1 MIANKDKD
9 DRSKLVLYMT
19 EKGTF
24 TFTKSMLLMDCKN
37 SIHNIS
43 RCHYPAAVE
52 HDGKLY
58 IIATADYKG
67 DVIYG
72 RGAVLFTVDLK

>member
-19 EKGTF
+19 EKDTLFF
-24 TFTKSMLLMDCKN
+24 TRSILLMDCKN

-43 RCHYPAAVE
+43 RCHYPAAAE
-52 HDGKLY
+52 YDGKLY

-67 DVIYG
+67 EAIYG
-72 RGAVLFTVDLK
+72 RGAILFTVDLK